1 MCVYT
6 YKYKTCVRAYVRG
19 SRAVRVCDRQ
29 GAADTAERSGS
40 AAAGLGSAVRG
51 RGSRAAP
58 STPAPAGPW
67 TPFQQLSLSAEVKQW
82 VYWIQRESRWKFGL
96 VEVEF
101 L

>member
-1 MCVYT
+1 M
-6 YKYKTCVRAYVRG
+6 CVRAYVRG

-58 STPAPAGPW
+58 STPAPAGP
-67 TPFQQLSLSAEVKQW
+67 
-82 VYWIQRESRWKFGL
+82 
-96 VEVEF
+96 
-101 L
+101 